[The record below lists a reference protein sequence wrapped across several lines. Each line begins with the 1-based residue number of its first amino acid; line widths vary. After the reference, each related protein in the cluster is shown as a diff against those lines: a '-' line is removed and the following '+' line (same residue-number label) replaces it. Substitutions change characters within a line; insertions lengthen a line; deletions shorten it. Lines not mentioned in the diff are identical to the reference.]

1 VEYSLQEWGGSSV
14 PSSMALRSTK
24 YDRQLRFFS
33 LLNFFSSSFL
43 FFFFSRSFSDRCC
56 FNHYDFPGRFRV
68 DFGFVSFLEEI
79 GSFVFSLVRL
89 EECARILALL

>member
-1 VEYSLQEWGGSSV
+1 VEYTLQEWGGSSV

-33 LLNFFSSSFL
+33 VLNFFSSSFFSL
-43 FFFFSRSFSDRCC
+43 CFSRSFSDRCC
-56 FNHYDFPGRFRV
+56 FNHCDLPGRFRV
-68 DFGFVSFLEEI
+68 CFGFVSFLEDI
-79 GSFVFSLVRL
+79 GSFVFSLVLL